1 MRRLVPEVI
10 QTSSM
15 DCGVAA
21 LKAALAGFDIEV
33 DLGRLREACQ
43 TSVDGTSIDVLED
56 VCNQLGLRCEQ
67 RVMPI
72 DLLLHPLSR
81 CLPGMVVT
89 RSGLG
94 LTHFELLWGRYGSF
108 LQVMDP
114 GTGRR
119 LERISSLRPRL
130 HVHVMHV
137 PAADWLAWFADED
150 SQRVLAAILRDL
162 HVRPAFREEIL
173 ATGRWQDLAALD
185 AATRQVGQLVEAGA
199 LRRGPQTGRLVE
211 LFTQDAI
218 AAERPMEVIPE
229 GLWSAR
235 PPDRSAPGFSE
246 EEGEQLRIVGAVVL
260 CFQGRATEVVARES
274 LPVELQAALS
284 TPPARPGRILWSL
297 LASPHDFPPED
308 DLTRLPLWP
317 GWAALLPFGAV
328 LGVGFAAA
336 VGAVVEALL
345 FRSFLEVGSLLG
357 GPVARLE
364 AGLGITFFLV
374 VLLIAELSGTAG
386 GLWLGRRLETR
397 LRLAFLSRIPRLGDR
412 YFHSRTITDL
422 ASRSHSLYTLRQVPA
437 FARGLVQIA
446 GGLIA
451 ASIGLLLLD
460 PWCLPVLCA
469 LLLLSALPALLVQ
482 PAMEERDLRMRTQQ
496 ASLMG
501 FYLDALLGVI
511 PIRAHGAETT
521 IRQAQETLLSEWQ
534 RSARGLLAFS
544 VGAEFFSGLAALS
557 GVVLLVGLH
566 LWREGA
572 GGEALL
578 VLWWTLRIPMLMQG
592 LVMQARMY
600 PGLRNVVLRLL
611 EPLGTPVEG
620 ELPPEQLEQANS
632 VPAALSLQGVTAVAG
647 GHPVLHGIDL
657 EVAAGEHVAI
667 VGRSGAGKSSLLGL
681 FLGWLRPQSGEIRV
695 DGQPLTG
702 AALYPLRR
710 RIAWVDPEIR
720 LWSRTLIENLRY
732 GADGDGLATVLE
744 AAQLLP
750 VLERLPEGMQTELG
764 EGGCRLSGG
773 EGQRLRLGRAMLR
786 SGTGLALLDE
796 PFRGLD
802 RPNRQ
807 RLMAAA
813 RQLWAGSTLLCV
825 THDMQETLGFPRVLV
840 IEDGVVKEDGD
851 PAQLMQEPS
860 RYRELVEAEQRLQSE
875 QWGDVR
881 WRRLRLKA
889 GLLEGSAPAEEAR

>member
-21 LKAALAGFDIEV
+21 LKAALAGFGIEV

-56 VCNQLGLRCEQ
+56 VCEMLGLSCEQ
-67 RVMPI
+67 RVMPV
-72 DLLLHPLSR
+72 DFLLHPLSR
-81 CLPGMVVT
+81 SLPGMVVT

-94 LTHFELLWGRYGSF
+94 LTHFELLWSRHGDF
-108 LQVMDP
+108 LQMMDP

-130 HVHVMHV
+130 HVHGMHV
-137 PAADWLAWFADED
+137 PAADWLAWFGDTD
-150 SQRVLAAILRDL
+150 SQQVLAAIHRNLN
-162 HVRPAFREEIL
+162 VRPDFREEIL

-199 LRRGPQTGRLVE
+199 LKPGLETGRLTE
-211 LFTQDAI
+211 LFAREAM
-218 AAERPMEVIPE
+218 AAERPMELLPE
-229 GLWSAR
+229 AVWSAR
-235 PPDRSAPGFSE
+235 PPDRSLPGFSE
-246 EEGEQLRIVGAVVL
+246 EEVEQVRIVGAVTL
-260 CFQGRATEVVARES
+260 CFLGRVKEVVPRET

-284 TPPARPGRILWSL
+284 APPARPGRILWSL
-297 LASPHDFPPED
+297 LASPQDSPED

-317 GWAALLPFGAV
+317 GWAAMVPLGAM

-336 VGAVVEALL
+336 FGAVVEALL
-345 FRSFLEVGSLLG
+345 FRSFLEVGNLLG
-357 GPVARLE
+357 GPLARLE
-364 AGLGITFFLV
+364 AGLGIAFFLAI
-374 VLLIAELSGTAG
+374 LLIAELSGTAG
-386 GLWLGRRLETR
+386 SLWLGRRLETR

-437 FARGLVQIA
+437 FARSLVQIS
-446 GGLIA
+446 GGMLA
-451 ASIGLLLLD
+451 ASLGLLILD
-460 PWCLPVLCA
+460 PWCFPVLLA
-469 LLLLSALPALLVQ
+469 LLLLSALPMLLVQ
-482 PAMEERDLRMRTQQ
+482 PAMEERDLRMRTQL
-496 ASLMG
+496 ASLMS
-501 FYLDALLGVI
+501 FYLDALRGVI
-511 PIRAHGAETT
+511 PIRAHGAEGT
-521 IRQAQETLLSEWQ
+521 IRQAQESLLSEWQ

-544 VGAEFFSGLAALS
+544 VGAEFFSSLAALS

-578 VLWWTLRIPMLMQG
+578 ILWWALRIPMLTQA
-592 LVMQARMY
+592 LVMQARTY

-632 VPAALSLQGVTAVAG
+632 VPVGLSLKGVVAVAG
-647 GHPVLHGIDL
+647 GHPVLNGIDL
-657 EVAAGEHVAI
+657 EVAPGEHVAI
-667 VGRSGAGKSSLLGL
+667 VGRSGAGKSSLIGL
-681 FLGWLRPQSGEIRV
+681 FLGWLRPQEGELSV

-702 AALYPLRR
+702 AALYPLRQ
-710 RIAWVDPEIR
+710 RIAWVDPEVR
-720 LWSRTLIENLRY
+720 LWSRSLIGNLRY
-732 GADGDGLATVLE
+732 GSDGDGLATVLE

-750 VLERLPEGMQTELG
+750 VLERLPEGLQTELG

-807 RLMAAA
+807 RLMEAS
-813 RQLWAGSTLLCV
+813 RRLWAGSTLLCV

-840 IEDGVVKEDGD
+840 IEDGVVKEDGN
-851 PAQLMQEPS
+851 PAQLMQEAS
-860 RYRELVEAEQRLQSE
+860 RYRELVEAEAELQRVV
-875 QWGDVR
+875 WGDPR
-881 WRRLRLKA
+881 WRRLSLKA
-889 GLLEGSAPAEEAR
+889 GVFEEGQ